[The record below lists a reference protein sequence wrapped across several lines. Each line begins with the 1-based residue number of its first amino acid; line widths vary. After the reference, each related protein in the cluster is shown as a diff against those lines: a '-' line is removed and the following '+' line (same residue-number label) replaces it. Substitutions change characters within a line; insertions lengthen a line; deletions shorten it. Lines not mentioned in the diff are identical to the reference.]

1 MKTIL
6 LLAHADNGQA
16 SRLQAA
22 IDITHALHG
31 HLICLDVARQT
42 PIPNVFGGITPM
54 LAVAEAERELVNRQ
68 VLMQRLERENISWDY
83 SEATGQPG
91 PCLAARSG
99 LADLIVVSTG
109 HSASDIEVVEDT
121 VLRCGRPILAVPHQ
135 AQRMRLDGH
144 ALICWDGSCDA
155 CDALRA
161 AVPLLT
167 IASRVTILA
176 VDDGASGLPAGEAL
190 AYLAHHRIHAT
201 LEARPHM
208 CASVGDTLLSGT
220 ERLLADFVV
229 MGAYGHGRLQ
239 EAIFGGATRTMLR
252 HSPVPIFL
260 AHATRRTELNASG
273 LPAGGG
279 FVEAR

>member
-1 MKTIL
+1 VKTIL
-6 LLAHADNGQA
+6 LLAHTDNGQA

-22 IDITHALHG
+22 IDITRALRG

-54 LAVAEAERELVNRQ
+54 LAVVEAERELANRQ
-68 VLMQRLERENISWDY
+68 VLTQRLERENISWDY

-109 HSASDIEVVEDT
+109 HSASDAEVVEGT

-135 AQRMRLDGH
+135 PHRIRLNGH

-176 VDDGASGLPAGEAL
+176 VDDGASGLPASEAL

-201 LEARPHM
+201 LEVRPHM
-208 CASVGDTLLSGT
+208 RVSVGATLLSET
-220 ERLLADFVV
+220 ERLLPDFVV

-252 HSPVPIFL
+252 DSPAPIFL
-260 AHATRRTELNASG
+260 AHATRRTELRASG
-273 LPAGGG
+273 LSAGGG
-279 FVEAR
+279 LIEAR